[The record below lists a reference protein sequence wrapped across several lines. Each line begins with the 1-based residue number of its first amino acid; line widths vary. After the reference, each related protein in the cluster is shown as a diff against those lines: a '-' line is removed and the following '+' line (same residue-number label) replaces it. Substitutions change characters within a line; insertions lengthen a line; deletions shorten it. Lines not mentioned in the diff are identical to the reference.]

1 MEPRISVRKGKVSDE
16 TKDYIE
22 KACDKFDRYFDRIV
36 ACEVVLDRQK
46 QGHAVEFVLKVP
58 HQTLT
63 ASAASDNLYRAVD
76 EVQGKME
83 AQLKKYHDKKISH
96 R

>member
-16 TKDYIE
+16 TKEYIE
-22 KACDKFDRYFDRIV
+22 KACHKFDRYFDRIIG
-36 ACEVVLDRQK
+36 CEVILDRQK

-58 HQTLT
+58 NQTLT
-63 ASAASDNLYRAVD
+63 ASVADDNLYRAVD
-76 EVQGKME
+76 VVQGKME
-83 AQLKKYHDKKISH
+83 AQLKKYHDKKVSH